1 MVSFELAR
9 KLAMVCRISRTSG
22 TIASRSTWSSLTS
35 SGVFAGRSGLA
46 MRPSMRLAISARS
59 YFDSNACAIALVRWK
74 PPRLIVRAV
83 IACPSRTMHRLVR
96 RWPRSRITWRS
107 DLRLVAGGE
116 RARRRRARQRSVDDR
131 RRVQRA
137 RLRAV
142 RLQRR
147 QVLRDLV
154 ALGGARQHRRP
165 LVADLHHRV
174 VEHDVVERVHD
185 LALETVADDAG
196 QALAQE
202 SENGQIE
209 PDREHVAGQRQ
220 VGRRLGRDLGE
231 GFLDRVGLP
240 LEQRRVAGGH
250 GGFEQTAQVGLAEA
264 DLEQHELDRE
274 RAEID
279 AADGVRHAVY
289 SSRQYW
295 MTPFPCSDM
304 LLIVK

>member
-1 MVSFELAR
+1 MFSFEAAR
-9 KLAMVCRISRTSG
+9 KLARVWRISRTSG
-22 TIASRSTWSSLTS
+22 TIASRSTWSSLIS

-59 YFDSNACAIALVRWK
+59 YVELNACAIAVVRWK

-96 RWPRSRITWRS
+96 RWPRSRITWQAISASSPAASAR
-107 DLRLVAGGE
+107 AG
-116 RARRRRARQRSVDDR
+116 RRARQRAVDDR

-137 RLRAV
+137 RLGAV

-174 VEHDVVERVHD
+174 IEHDVVERVHD
-185 LALETVADDAG
+185 LALELVADDLID
-196 QALAQE
+196 LARVGE
-202 SENGQIE
+202 RQIEE

-231 GFLDRVGLP
+231 RLLDRVGLP
-240 LEQRRVAGGH
+240 LEQRRVAAGH

-264 DLEQHELDRE
+264 DLEQT
-274 RAEID
+274 RA
-279 AADGVRHAVY
+279 
-289 SSRQYW
+289 
-295 MTPFPCSDM
+295 
-304 LLIVK
+304 